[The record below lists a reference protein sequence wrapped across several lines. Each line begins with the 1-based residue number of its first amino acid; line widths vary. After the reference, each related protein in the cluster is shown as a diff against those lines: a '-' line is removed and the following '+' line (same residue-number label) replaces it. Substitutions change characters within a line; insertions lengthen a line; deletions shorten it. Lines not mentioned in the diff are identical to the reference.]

1 MSLNKRTFGI
11 CLLLGL
17 CIFFHHVST
26 VNAQEGT
33 GGIFVAGKTG
43 ISYLATEIHSN
54 FSGAVSES
62 GNLPGPYAGLELS
75 AYVHPVLEAGAGFS
89 YSFLKGNTA
98 NPDFSA
104 IGHQYYMTDAIQGPV
119 VYSNRLLGPELF
131 ARWYPVRNSRPGGMK
146 IFLKAG
152 VGIMFHE
159 SQISYLSSSGE
170 EVSFGKNKGDFKQ
183 YNLTNVAYILG
194 SGLRYSISDR
204 VGLKVAANF
213 NFVGYDFLD
222 VVHNFDDEGQRAGII
237 GLYTDLT
244 AGISIRLGT
253 PAVTE
258 TAKVVKSARAM
269 HLPFSPQ

>member
-11 CLLLGL
+11 CLLLL
-17 CIFFHHVST
+17 HFFHV
-26 VNAQEGT
+26 VPVLNAQEGT
-33 GGIFVAGKTG
+33 GGIFIAGKTG

-75 AYVHPVLEAGAGFS
+75 VYAHPALEAGAGFS
-89 YSFLKGNTA
+89 YSFLRGNTA

-104 IGHQYYMTDAIQGPV
+104 IGYQYYMTDAIQGPV
-119 VYSNRLLGPELF
+119 VYTNRLLGPELF
-131 ARWYPVRNSRPGGMK
+131 ARWYPVRNRRPGGMNL
-146 IFLKAG
+146 FLKAG
-152 VGIMFHE
+152 VGVMFHE
-159 SQISYLSSSGE
+159 SQISYLSSAGE
-170 EVSFGKNKGDFKQ
+170 EISFGKNKGDFKQ

-194 SGLRYSISDR
+194 TGLRYSISDR
-204 VGLKVAANF
+204 IGLKLAANF

-222 VVHNFDDEGQRAGII
+222 VVHNFDAEGQRAGII

-244 AGISIRLGT
+244 AGISIRLEK
-253 PAVTE
+253 PAVSE
-258 TAKVVKSARAM
+258 TNKVIKSARAM